1 MYLRPAEHAGR
12 TQQLEPDTM
21 RRDRGRPIERP
32 GRLAALVLAAL
43 LPSAARADGAFPDE
57 FSIHFP
63 ANAPHRIYVGANF
76 GLLVSEDDGATWR
89 YACEPW
95 VTEGSSAA
103 LTQDN
108 VSFYHLTA
116 DGAAIIALSREVTRT
131 EDNACTWPPS
141 TGSITGKVVND
152 FFPDPTDPTLVLAVL
167 VDASAN
173 YAVVASH
180 DGGKTF
186 DATPLYTTSTAV
198 ITGLELSQSSPGV
211 IYLTTVLR
219 SGGGATLVRSDDY
232 GAHWAAPIPMSIPS
246 GSEPL
251 IMAIDPADANTVYLR
266 VVSALNDSVVI
277 TTNAGQ
283 SFDTALTISGQFSAF
298 LRADDGTL
306 YAGTVAGE
314 LYVRAPGATT
324 FTSHAAPHF
333 RCLGQRPGTSRIF
346 ACGDMGIDGF
356 SVGYSDNGG
365 QTFQRMM
372 SFTDL
377 LGPLTCTSVATNCA
391 SHWERIQG
399 VLGIGPAPDGGTGG
413 PDAGQ
418 PDAGQPPP
426 DAGPPPPSGGGQQK
440 SGCSSTGGD
449 AFAVM
454 GLLVAAALLLARR
467 RRRS

>member
-1 MYLRPAEHAGR
+1 
-12 TQQLEPDTM
+12 M
-21 RRDRGRPIERP
+21 RRYRGRPIGSP
-32 GRLAALVLAAL
+32 GRLVAL
-43 LPSAARADGAFPDE
+43 LVAAFFAREARGNGAFPDE

-63 ANAPHRIYVGANF
+63 AAAPHRIYVGANF

-141 TGSITGKVVND
+141 SGVIIGKVVND
-152 FFPDPTDPTLVLAVL
+152 FFPDPNDATLVLAVVL
-167 VDASAN
+167 DSSGS
-173 YAVVASH
+173 YVVASH

-186 DATPLYTTSTAV
+186 VDPPLYTSTGL

-211 IYLTTVLR
+211 IYLTSVPF
-219 SGGGATLVRSDDY
+219 SGSGATLARSDDY
-232 GAHWAAPIPMSIPS
+232 GAHWAPVTMSMPA

-283 SFDTALTISGQFSAF
+283 SFDTPLTITGQFSSF
-298 LRADDGTL
+298 LRAGDGALYVGTLDGT
-306 YAGTVAGE
+306 

-356 SVGYSDNGG
+356 SVGYSDDNGK
-365 QTFQRMM
+365 TFQRMM

-399 VLGIGPAPDGGTGG
+399 VLGLTPAGDGGTGG
-413 PDAGQ
+413 GPDGGQPDGGQVQ
-418 PDAGQPPP
+418 PDAGS
-426 DAGPPPPSGGGQQK
+426 PPPSSPGQPK
-440 SGCSSTGGD
+440 SGCSSTGGN
-449 AFAVM
+449 AVAILVLIVAVA
-454 GLLVAAALLLARR
+454 LLVPRR
-467 RRRS
+467 RWS